1 MKTIFSLR
9 DTSART
15 QIFVNRAAKLDRLE
29 AFLIRQMLATS
40 ACPILRVSRLYPIMR
55 NGRIISWFCCRFSAS
70 NLG

>member
-9 DTSART
+9 DTSARS

-40 ACPILRVSRLYPIMR
+40 AC
-55 NGRIISWFCCRFSAS
+55 
-70 NLG
+70 